1 MRASTYRCQPAL
13 AKDGW
18 SIATPPTPGRD
29 LAARDRQY
37 AGTRPTSEV
46 RLVKLERKQ
55 TLLAGWFGKINHT
68 GELVRMFA
76 AYL

>member
-1 MRASTYRCQPAL
+1 MVNRDAAHARSR
-13 AKDGW
+13 
-18 SIATPPTPGRD
+18 PGR
-29 LAARDRQY
+29 ARSPIRGD
-37 AGTRPTSEV
+37 ATTSEV

-76 AYL
+76 VYL